1 MDIITNVSV
10 CVQSLFQL
18 AFYRHCMHVVHL
30 KKDMLSYFM
39 LFFSISQCIERGIEY
54 RCFIPVIIRQPQ
66 CRHKN

>member
-30 KKDMLSYFM
+30 KKDISYPILCCFFLFLSVSKEESSIVV
-39 LFFSISQCIERGIEY
+39 LFL
-54 RCFIPVIIRQPQ
+54 
-66 CRHKN
+66 